1 MDIVGEV
8 TFCSPTCIGLKT
20 AKGILVLKSR
30 KLPPAHLSTTHGE
43 GFTMSF
49 FIAERQALKQ
59 GKGEYQ
65 FL

>member
-1 MDIVGEV
+1 MNIVVEV
-8 TFCSPTCIGLKT
+8 TFRSPTCIGLET

-30 KLPPAHLSTTHGE
+30 KLPSAHLSTTHG
-43 GFTMSF
+43 GGITVFL